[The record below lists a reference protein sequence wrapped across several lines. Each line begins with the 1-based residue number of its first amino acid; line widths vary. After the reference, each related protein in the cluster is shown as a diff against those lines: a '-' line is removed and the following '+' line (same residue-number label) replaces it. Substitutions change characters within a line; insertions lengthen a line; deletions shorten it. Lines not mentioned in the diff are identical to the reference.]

1 MNRPSGLLPVRQK
14 ILDLINTIAI
24 SEHASDDNPE
34 GSSKKNPVSGA
45 EMERI
50 GVAVGDRKKEERG
63 KEWLMLLDGHAKFPS
78 RSHFSEGHRVPIG
91 AHCTS

>member
-1 MNRPSGLLPVRQK
+1 MNRPSVLLPVRQK
-14 ILDLINTIAI
+14 ILDLINTIAY
-24 SEHASDDNPE
+24 SEHDSDDNQ
-34 GSSKKNPVSGA
+34 KVVRKNLVSGA

-50 GVAVGDRKKEERG
+50 GVVVGDRKKEERG

-78 RSHFSEGHRVPIG
+78 RSHFGEGHRVPIG